1 VRVRP
6 TWVIIALVFTALV
19 AGCGSPSPS
28 PLPSVGVQPAPN
40 PKLVEFE
47 GHVAESTKRQGQL
60 VQALAKA
67 SNGAPAELNIVAR
80 QIAGW
85 AAAEMQWLDQHR
97 PDACYMSAADAY
109 RAGVRSIL
117 SARVGVRC
125 DVRGS
130 IAAHRRRGPGRGSGP
145 VRWPNRDRSRRVTS
159 QEPEARLQ
167 FIGIRR
173 ANAAMGRRCRTGPPL
188 RWLSA
193 RRPRARKRAHSDVR
207 E

>member
-28 PLPSVGVQPAPN
+28 PLPAVGVQPAPN

-47 GHVAESTKRQGQL
+47 GRVAESTKRQGQL

-117 SARVGVRC
+117 SAASAFVAMSGDPSPPTDAEGQGAGQGLSDGRTA
-125 DVRGS
+125 
-130 IAAHRRRGPGRGSGP
+130 IEAAA
-145 VRWPNRDRSRRVTS
+145 S
-159 QEPEARLQ
+159 QAKS
-167 FIGIRR
+167 
-173 ANAAMGRRCRTGPPL
+173 L
-188 RWLSA
+188 RPACS
-193 RRPRARKRAHSDVR
+193 S
-207 E
+207 